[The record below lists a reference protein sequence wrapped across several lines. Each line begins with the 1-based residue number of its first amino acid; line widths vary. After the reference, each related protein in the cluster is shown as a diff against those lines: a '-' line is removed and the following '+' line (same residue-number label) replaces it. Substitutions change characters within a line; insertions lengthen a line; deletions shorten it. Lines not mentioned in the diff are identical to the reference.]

1 MKVCNAALVGIKTK
15 VITSVPMSELKTD
28 SYHHKP
34 GLLDFEVT
42 IPCIVNDG
50 EITGGTEIV
59 LWLERIVCRD
69 GEKTRNQK
77 RMFCADS
84 ADSEPATKWKK

>member
-1 MKVCNAALVGIKTK
+1 MGEFDSAVVGIETK
-15 VITSVPMSELKTD
+15 VIISAPMNELKTD
-28 SYHHKP
+28 SGDPRP

-59 LWLERIVCRD
+59 LWLDRIVCRD